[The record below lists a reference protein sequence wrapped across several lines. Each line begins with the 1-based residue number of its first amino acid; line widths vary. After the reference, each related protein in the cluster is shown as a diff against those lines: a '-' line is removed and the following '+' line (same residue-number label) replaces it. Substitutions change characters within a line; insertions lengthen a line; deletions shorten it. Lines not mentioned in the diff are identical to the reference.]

1 MSVSQVIIHSD
12 SDNDHNP
19 KADRQ
24 SVCRGSEGGTWGLFS
39 LLSKLRPGQHLN
51 LRAPGKSSSCKPVVS
66 CGPGGKVGHW
76 PTGRLLGRSSAPPGW
91 TSKYLDKLVNSK
103 FLLLFSSRCCV
114 LCWSETTNL
123 PSYQHWSKAASLNTY
138 FPLKKIKPTRL
149 YILL

>member
-1 MSVSQVIIHSD
+1 MQLSFTATDVEFVLGRASAGFGKGSDDQSVFVVLCQSTGHLSVGGEWFWSH
-12 SDNDHNP
+12 HNP
-19 KADRQ
+19 KTDRQ

-51 LRAPGKSSSCKPVVS
+51 LRAPGKSSCSKLVVS

-91 TSKYLDKLVNSK
+91 TSKCLDKLVNSK

-114 LCWSETTNL
+114 LC
-123 PSYQHWSKAASLNTY
+123 
-138 FPLKKIKPTRL
+138 
-149 YILL
+149 